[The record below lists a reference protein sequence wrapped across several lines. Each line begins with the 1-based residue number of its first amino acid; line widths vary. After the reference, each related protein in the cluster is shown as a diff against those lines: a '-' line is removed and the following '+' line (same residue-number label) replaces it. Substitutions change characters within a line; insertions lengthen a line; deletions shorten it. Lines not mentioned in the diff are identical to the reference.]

1 MKIAFAAACFAALA
15 AAGAAAAEEQTVVQK
30 DKSFGRDEVVIKAG
44 DRIVFS
50 NQDAVT
56 HNLFSRSPGFEFEVN
71 VQLPGQETPVAFDKA
86 GEADVRCAIHP
97 EMKLH
102 VVVKPKE

>member
-1 MKIAFAAACFAALA
+1 MKIRAAAALA
-15 AAGAAAAEEQTVVQK
+15 AALCAGAASAEEHKIVQK
-30 DKSFGRDEVVIKAG
+30 DKSFSTQDVVIQAG

-50 NQDAVT
+50 NQDTVT
-56 HNLFSRSPGFEFEVN
+56 HNLFSRSPGFNFEVK
-71 VQLPGQETPVAFDKA
+71 VQLPGQETPVAFDKP